1 MKYRLLLILSLLFFT
16 VAQSRTVYNLSR
28 SGSSNN
34 TSRPSPVYY
43 NDAIRLITS
52 EYNSS
57 KIDKLISLSRDIKPI
72 QIGAFKQRS
81 NAEKMYFQIA
91 EVLGEDVVVIEEDG
105 FYKVR
110 VTTLDKDKIRDFLEP
125 EDNLSDVSAE
135 DQAAPFLQ
143 DTIGIAAPVYDS
155 VSVMDTTRDLM
166 VAASPPVDSSSLV
179 VQTKE
184 VVRKYFLFSSNS
196 PWLKRINYFG
206 KSFALVNA
214 LIITIVISIATMF
227 IMLFLILLNRAKM
240 EKEESLK
247 QYLAET
253 YQGMIIDY
261 LFTDSNPDI
270 FRPIASDTY
279 RRQALID
286 QMIDVSVNLKG
297 DAEEKLGGL
306 YLYLGLD
313 GDSIKRAHDFRWHKK
328 IKGFRELAFM
338 NIKDANDEMY
348 KALNS
353 KNEILRMEAQIA
365 LVRLSDE
372 EPMGFL
378 FDLKRPFSLWE
389 QITLHEL
396 IIQHDLPV
404 PEFRKFLKAD
414 NPTVVMFALRM
425 IREFKQREAED
436 DVREALDHPSP
447 EVRQIAVQVAGD
459 LDMSST
465 LETMKRMY
473 KNQDYHT
480 CVEIIRAMA
489 KMPDPSL
496 MGFLKLVLDKEDD
509 VQLQIEATKAIE
521 NNGEEGVRTLVKLM
535 KSEYKNYNIIVR
547 HVLDRRIF

>member
-1 MKYRLLLILSLLFFT
+1 MKYRIISILSLLLIT
-16 VAQSRTVYNLSR
+16 IAQAGPAV
-28 SGSSNN
+28 N
-34 TSRPSPVYY
+34 TSFSAVHPAPIFIPDGAS
-43 NDAIRLITS
+43 IITS
-52 EYNSS
+52 GLNSDRLNDIIDLS
-57 KIDKLISLSRDIKPI
+57 KDIYPI
-72 QIGAFKQRS
+72 QIGAFRLKS
-81 NAEKMYFQIA
+81 NAEAMFGKVAM
-91 EVLGEDVVVIEEDG
+91 VLGDEVKMIEEDG
-105 FYKVR
+105 FYKIR
-110 VTTLDKDKIRDFLEP
+110 VSRLDKSRIINYLEP
-125 EDNLSDVSAE
+125 EIKISSAVAELQDSLPGDSDLVA
-135 DQAAPFLQ
+135 AAPA
-143 DTIGIAAPVYDS
+143 DTINITDSLAGAVIEKVVPGPVITEAAP
-155 VSVMDTTRDLM
+155 
-166 VAASPPVDSSSLV
+166 
-179 VQTKE
+179 E
-184 VVRKYFLFSSNS
+184 VKPLEQPRRKLFLLNSES

-214 LIITIVISIATMF
+214 LIITIFISIMMM
-227 IMLFLILLNRAKM
+227 IILLMVILLNRTRM
-240 EKEESLK
+240 EKEEDLK

-261 LFTDSNPDI
+261 LFTGSSGDK
-270 FRPIASDTY
+270 FRSIASDTY

-297 DAEEKLGGL
+297 DAEEKLCSL

-313 GDSIKRAHDFRWHKK
+313 RDSIKRAKDYRWHKK

-338 NIKDANDEMY
+338 NIKDANDAIY

-365 LVRLSDE
+365 LVRLTDE
-372 EPMGFL
+372 DPFSFL
-378 FDLKRPFSLWE
+378 FQLERPFSLWE

-404 PEFRKFLKAD
+404 PEFSKFLKSS

-425 IREFKQREAED
+425 IREFRQKDAED
-436 DVREALDHPSP
+436 DVRETLDHSSP
-447 EVRQIAVQVAGD
+447 EVRKLAVEVAGD
-459 LDMSST
+459 LEMRST
-465 LETMKRMY
+465 LEVMKRMY
-473 KNQDYHT
+473 KSQDYNT
-480 CVEIIRAMA
+480 CLEIIKAMA

-521 NNGEEGVRTLVKLM
+521 NNGEEGVKTLVKLM

>member
-1 MKYRLLLILSLLFFT
+1 MKYRFLIILSLLLFT
-16 VAQSRTVYNLSR
+16 TLQAGPVVNTSPV
-28 SGSSNN
+28 SNN
-34 TSRPSPVYY
+34 PSPIYITDGVS
-43 NDAIRLITS
+43 LITS
-52 EYNSS
+52 ELNSS
-57 KIDKLISLSRDIKPI
+57 RLDNLISLSKDIYPI
-72 QIGAFKQRS
+72 QIGAFRIKT
-81 NAEKMYFQIA
+81 NAEKMYAKISM
-91 EVLGEDVVVIEEDG
+91 VLGKDVILIEEEG
-105 FYKVR
+105 FYKIR
-110 VTTLDKDKIRDFLEP
+110 VTRLNKSKITGYLEHRNTSDSRAESDTQLP
-125 EDNLSDVSAE
+125 AADTTINLTTKG
-135 DQAAPFLQ
+135 
-143 DTIGIAAPVYDS
+143 DTIYTAETIPDTVFAPAV
-155 VSVMDTTRDLM
+155 
-166 VAASPPVDSSSLV
+166 VAVESAPLV
-179 VQTKE
+179 EPMEEQHPKI
-184 VVRKYFLFSSNS
+184 FLFRNDS

-214 LIITIVISIATMF
+214 LIITIVISVVTM
-227 IMLFLILLNRAKM
+227 IILLIVILLNRTRM
-240 EKEESLK
+240 EKEEDLK

-261 LFTDSNPDI
+261 LFTGSSPDR
-270 FRPIASDTY
+270 FRQIASDTY

-297 DAEEKLGGL
+297 DAEEKLCGL

-313 GDSIKRAHDFRWHKK
+313 KDSIDRANNFRWHKK

-338 NIKDANDEMY
+338 NIKEANQVIY

-365 LVRLSDE
+365 LVRLTDE
-372 EPMGFL
+372 DPFSFL
-378 FDLKRPFSLWE
+378 FQLRRPFSLWE

-404 PEFRKFLKAD
+404 PEFKKWLKAS

-425 IREFKQREAED
+425 IREFKQKDAEEDIRETLE
-436 DVREALDHPSP
+436 HPSP
-447 EVRQIAVQVAGD
+447 EVRKLAVQVAGD
-459 LDMSST
+459 LEMRST
-465 LETMKRMY
+465 LEVMKRIY
-473 KNQDYHT
+473 KVQEYNT
-480 CVEIIRAMA
+480 CLEIVRAMA

-521 NNGEEGVRTLVKLM
+521 NNGEEGVKTLVKLM